1 MTIVHFLKKIKPD
14 ICYMN
19 CKKNSF
25 QVLKMAHTAVLWLFQ
40 VFFIILKWLIH
51 ILKKKRKKRNESFGQ
66 CWILHMVYIYA
77 KQQISQDMDFFFF
90 LQYFEFFA
98 ICIFLMFA
106 LRTLEIITCV
116 WPVTFQCLYSV
127 HIWHKLSV
135 WTHSK
140 D

>member
-25 QVLKMAHTAVLWLFQ
+25 QVLKMSHTAVLWLFQ
-40 VFFIILKWLIH
+40 VFFIIFKWLIH
-51 ILKKKRKKRNESFGQ
+51 ILKKKKRNESFGQ

-90 LQYFEFFA
+90 YSILNFLLFAFFLCLLSGHWKLLPVFDLWPSNA
-98 ICIFLMFA
+98 CIVYTF
-106 LRTLEIITCV
+106 
-116 WPVTFQCLYSV
+116 VTS
-127 HIWHKLSV
+127 
-135 WTHSK
+135 
-140 D
+140 

>member
-51 ILKKKRKKRNESFGQ
+51 ILKKKEKKETKVLASAEFYTWYTYMQNNKYHRT
-66 CWILHMVYIYA
+66 WI
-77 KQQISQDMDFFFF
+77 FFFF
-90 LQYFEFFA
+90 YSILNFSLFAFFLCLLSGHWKLLLVFDLWPSNA
-98 ICIFLMFA
+98 CIVYTF
-106 LRTLEIITCV
+106 
-116 WPVTFQCLYSV
+116 VTS
-127 HIWHKLSV
+127 
-135 WTHSK
+135 
-140 D
+140 

>member
-40 VFFIILKWLIH
+40 VFFIIFKWLIH
-51 ILKKKRKKRNESFGQ
+51 ILKKKKRNESFGQ

-90 LQYFEFFA
+90 FYSILNFLLFAFFLCLLSGHWKLLPLFDLWPSNA
-98 ICIFLMFA
+98 CIVYTF
-106 LRTLEIITCV
+106 
-116 WPVTFQCLYSV
+116 VTS
-127 HIWHKLSV
+127 
-135 WTHSK
+135 
-140 D
+140 

>member
-25 QVLKMAHTAVLWLFQ
+25 QVLKMSHTAVLWLFQ
-40 VFFIILKWLIH
+40 VFFIIFKWLIH
-51 ILKKKRKKRNESFGQ
+51 ILKKKKRNESFGQ

-127 HIWHKLSV
+127 HICHKLSV

>member
-40 VFFIILKWLIH
+40 VFFIIFKRLIH
-51 ILKKKRKKRNESFGQ
+51 ILKKKKRNESFGQ

-90 LQYFEFFA
+90 YSILNFLLFAFFLCLLSGHWKLLPVFDLWPSNA
-98 ICIFLMFA
+98 CIVYTF
-106 LRTLEIITCV
+106 
-116 WPVTFQCLYSV
+116 VTS
-127 HIWHKLSV
+127 
-135 WTHSK
+135 
-140 D
+140 

>member
-51 ILKKKRKKRNESFGQ
+51 ILKKKEKKRKFWPVLNFTYGIHI
-66 CWILHMVYIYA
+66 CKTTNITGHG
-77 KQQISQDMDFFFF
+77 FFFF
-90 LQYFEFFA
+90 YSILNFLLFAFFLCLLSGHWKLLPVFDLWPSNA
-98 ICIFLMFA
+98 CIVYTF
-106 LRTLEIITCV
+106 
-116 WPVTFQCLYSV
+116 VTS
-127 HIWHKLSV
+127 
-135 WTHSK
+135 
-140 D
+140 

>member
-51 ILKKKRKKRNESFGQ
+51 ILKNKIRNESFGQ

-90 LQYFEFFA
+90 YSIL
-98 ICIFLMFA
+98 IFLLFA
-106 LRTLEIITCV
+106 FFLCLLSGHWKLLPV
-116 WPVTFQCLYSV
+116 FDLWPSNACIVYTFVTS
-127 HIWHKLSV
+127 
-135 WTHSK
+135 
-140 D
+140 